1 MLCSFKEQILA
12 KDREMQKFREILA
25 IESQV
30 QESIIEKQFAENR
43 RLEAFQATLDHVLND
58 EYLTE
63 ELRERI
69 VKIQKRKIL
78 SNNSLSAQYKKPV

>member
-1 MLCSFKEQILA
+1 
-12 KDREMQKFREILA
+12 MQKFREVLS

-30 QESIIEKQFAENR
+30 QDSIIKKQFQENR
-43 RLEAFQATLDHVLND
+43 RLEAFQDTLDHVLND

-78 SNNSLSAQYKKPV
+78 SNNSISAQQKKPV

>member
-1 MLCSFKEQILA
+1 M
-12 KDREMQKFREILA
+12 
-25 IESQV
+25 
-30 QESIIEKQFAENR
+30 QESIIKKQFAENR
-43 RLEAFQATLDHVLND
+43 RLEAFQGTLDHVLND

-78 SNNSLSAQYKKPV
+78 SNNSISAQHAKPV